1 MTETSERDLFVAG
14 RWRGGGD
21 GERMDIVDPA
31 TEAVVGR
38 LAVATVADLDE
49 ALASTARGFK
59 VWRAMSA
66 YDRSGLMRK
75 AAQIFRDGAEA
86 LAPIM
91 TREHGKPVFESL
103 LELRASADIID
114 WYAEEGRRA
123 YGRLI
128 PARAG
133 GVQQTV
139 RLEPVG
145 PVAAF
150 TPWNFP
156 VSQAVRK
163 IAAALAAGCSIIIKG
178 PEEAP
183 TAVIALV
190 RAFADAGV
198 PGDVINLVFGHPPTI
213 SSHLIPSPIIRK
225 VSFTGSV
232 AVGKH
237 LAAMAG
243 EAMKPAT
250 MELGGHAPVIVF
262 DDMDPQA
269 TAEQLVA
276 SKFRNAGQVCV
287 SPTRFYVQDDV
298 YRPFVAAFSAASAAL
313 AVGNGLDASTKMGPL
328 AHGRRLDALADL
340 IHDATEKGAKLE
352 TGGARIGNRGHF
364 HAPTV
369 LSDAPADARIL
380 HEEPFGPVA
389 VMQPFRHVD
398 EVLERANDSMF
409 GLAAYV
415 FSRSAGRGEMVADA
429 LETGMVSINHFGL
442 ALPETPFGGVKDSG
456 YGREGG
462 IEGMSPYTVAKF
474 VSHKLMA

>member
-1 MTETSERDLFVAG
+1 MSAHDRSALMRRAAEIF
-14 RWRGGGD
+14 RG
-21 GERMDIVDPA
+21 
-31 TEAVVGR
+31 EAER
-38 LAVATVADLDE
+38 LAPEMTREQGKPV
-49 ALASTARGFK
+49 
-59 VWRAMSA
+59 
-66 YDRSGLMRK
+66 
-75 AAQIFRDGAEA
+75 AEA
-86 LAPIM
+86 LA
-91 TREHGKPVFESL
+91 
-103 LELRASADIID
+103 ELRSSADMID

-128 PARAG
+128 PSRTS
-133 GVQQTV
+133 GVQQSV
-139 RLEPVG
+139 RIEPIG

-156 VSQAVRK
+156 VSQAVKK
-163 IAAALAAGCSIIIKG
+163 IAAALAAGCSIVLKG

-190 RAFADAGV
+190 RAFQDAGV

-213 SSHLIPSPIIRK
+213 STHLISSPIIRK

-243 EAMKPAT
+243 HAMKPAT
-250 MELGGHAPVIVF
+250 MELGGHAPVIMF
-262 DDMDPQA
+262 DDMDPQT
-269 TAEQLVA
+269 TAQQLVG

-287 SPTRFYVQDDV
+287 SPTRFYVQDAA
-298 YRPFVAAFSAASAAL
+298 YRPFLSAFTAATKAL
-313 AVGNGLDASTKMGPL
+313 KVGSGLEADVKIGPL
-328 AHGRRLDALADL
+328 AHGRRLDALSSL
-340 IHDATEKGAKLE
+340 IHDAVDKGATLE
-352 TGGARIGNRGHF
+352 TGGGRIGNLGYF

-369 LSDAPADARIL
+369 LADAPEDARIL
-380 HEEPFGPVA
+380 REEPFGPVA
-389 VMQPFRHVD
+389 VIQPFSDVD
-398 EVLERANDSMF
+398 AVLEQANDSTF

-415 FSRSAGRGEMVADA
+415 FSRSAGRAERVADA
-429 LETGMVSINHFGL
+429 LETGMVSINHYGL

-462 IEGMSPYTVAKF
+462 IEGMNAYTIAKF